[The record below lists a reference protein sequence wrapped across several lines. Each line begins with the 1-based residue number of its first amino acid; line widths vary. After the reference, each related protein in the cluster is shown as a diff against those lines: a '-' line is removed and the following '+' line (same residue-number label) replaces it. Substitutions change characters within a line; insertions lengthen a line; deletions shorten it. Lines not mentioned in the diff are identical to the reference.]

1 MAEFEKEDLI
11 SDEALNIPNELAKAF
26 DEVLKKMDAL
36 IRKGKEFSDVI
47 ATSGSPRKIAETTAK
62 AAKEIEKL
70 DQAQKKIITSTNEVA
85 QYEAKRRAELKK
97 TGDVLNE
104 NDRKWNKASARAA
117 AYVNSQKESTK
128 ATKEATKSYVA
139 QAGTLEALIQKRER
153 LEAFIREEHR
163 MQKEIAEDLKNG
175 NITLAE
181 YNEILITSEARVAK
195 FRAQLADV
203 NKEIKLHTI
212 LQGRDAKEIRASNA
226 SLAQLEAALAM
237 NREAYRQ
244 LANEQERNS
253 KEGRELLKVIQIQ
266 DKQVKDLSASMGLHQ
281 KNVGDYR
288 QAITDA
294 LKPLTLFSHQA
305 TALAPALNAGTTA
318 MKSAARGANI
328 LKVALIAIPIFALIT
343 AITSLVAYFTK
354 TEKGAAKFRIAMA
367 AVGAVFDSILDVL
380 ISIGEK
386 LSELTFDKVT
396 ESLMN
401 FGKAIVDTVVN
412 QIKGF
417 FDLIVAIRDAG
428 VAAFTILKEKIKG
441 LFGQEDQQA
450 IEEAKNALVDAGK
463 RAGESFI
470 QATTGVDNLVDKIQK
485 GYEKAAS
492 AVGAFYDKTAGHINK
507 AIELQEKENQLILD
521 RRAFEIRELALQDE
535 IAKARERAADN
546 ELILEDR
553 LEHLLRARELTKQL
567 EDERVGLLQRQL
579 SIEQKRAKLSA
590 QDIESNEKIRDLQKE
605 ILQAQVQS
613 NNQQRGLTKSISNL
627 QLNIIQR
634 DRELAL
640 QQVQLAREAAEQAA
654 EVRLNAAKN
663 AIDEEIA
670 LVRQSAIE
678 GLISR
683 RQAEREIIQ
692 IRRRGALEF
701 LEQQITIL
709 QGSIAAT
716 EQAAEEEKKAIQ
728 EAADARI
735 ALLEEIYI
743 DQPEKLA
750 AARAKIEEETNKEIL
765 AVESKAA
772 DEKIKLEQKIHDVRA
787 KFNEERFDQDN
798 DYFEDLRKNL
808 EEIFAE
814 YQKWTGAISD
824 LFSSIT
830 DRRIAE
836 LEREQ
841 EAVLK
846 QRDALLEDEKRRVDE
861 ALIREQLTEEQKE
874 ALRASSRLRQAEIEE
889 EFAKR
894 EEALEKK
901 KIAAQRRLAIFE
913 KAQAVTSALIST
925 SLAVLKTFEEFGFP
939 IGVPFAAAV
948 GALGAIQVAS
958 IVARP
963 IPQYAKGGKV
973 SHSGAIIVGEEGTEL
988 MRFPSGREMLT
999 PGRATLMTDVPAG
1012 TEIIPHKPTM
1022 ERLAREGFDRSLFD
1036 RKPMQSD
1043 RIEKRLMSIERTIKN
1058 KPEFIINGQI
1068 SGYKQSGTRVKYIES
1083 LRNRD

>member
-1 MAEFEKEDLI
+1 
-11 SDEALNIPNELAKAF
+11 
-26 DEVLKKMDAL
+26 
-36 IRKGKEFSDVI
+36 
-47 ATSGSPRKIAETTAK
+47 
-62 AAKEIEKL
+62 
-70 DQAQKKIITSTNEVA
+70 
-85 QYEAKRRAELKK
+85 
-97 TGDVLNE
+97 
-104 NDRKWNKASARAA
+104 
-117 AYVNSQKESTK
+117 
-128 ATKEATKSYVA
+128 
-139 QAGTLEALIQKRER
+139 
-153 LEAFIREEHR
+153 
-163 MQKEIAEDLKNG
+163 
-175 NITLAE
+175 
-181 YNEILITSEARVAK
+181 
-195 FRAQLADV
+195 
-203 NKEIKLHTI
+203 
-212 LQGRDAKEIRASNA
+212 
-226 SLAQLEAALAM
+226 
-237 NREAYRQ
+237 
-244 LANEQERNS
+244 
-253 KEGRELLKVIQIQ
+253 
-266 DKQVKDLSASMGLHQ
+266 
-281 KNVGDYR
+281 
-288 QAITDA
+288 
-294 LKPLTLFSHQA
+294 
-305 TALAPALNAGTTA
+305 
-318 MKSAARGANI
+318 
-328 LKVALIAIPIFALIT
+328 
-343 AITSLVAYFTK
+343 
-354 TEKGAAKFRIAMA
+354 
-367 AVGAVFDSILDVL
+367 
-380 ISIGEK
+380 
-386 LSELTFDKVT
+386 
-396 ESLMN
+396 
-401 FGKAIVDTVVN
+401 
-412 QIKGF
+412 
-417 FDLIVAIRDAG
+417 
-428 VAAFTILKEKIKG
+428 
-441 LFGQEDQQA
+441 
-450 IEEAKNALVDAGK
+450 
-463 RAGESFI
+463 
-470 QATTGVDNLVDKIQK
+470 
-485 GYEKAAS
+485 
-492 AVGAFYDKTAGHINK
+492 
-507 AIELQEKENQLILD
+507 
-521 RRAFEIRELALQDE
+521 
-535 IAKARERAADN
+535 
-546 ELILEDR
+546 
-553 LEHLLRARELTKQL
+553 
-567 EDERVGLLQRQL
+567 
-579 SIEQKRAKLSA
+579 
-590 QDIESNEKIRDLQKE
+590 EKIRDLQKE

-670 LVRQSAIE
+670 LVRQSAME

-701 LEQQITIL
+701 LEQQIKII
-709 QGSIAAT
+709 QGSISAT

-901 KIAAQRRLAIFE
+901 KIAAQRRLEIFE

-925 SLAVLKTFEEFGFP
+925 SLAVLKPFEEFGFP

-958 IVARP
+958 IIARP
-963 IPQYAKGGKV
+963 IPQFAKGGKV
-973 SHSGAIIVGEEGTEL
+973 SRSGAIIVGEEGTEL
-988 MRFPSGREMLT
+988 MR
-999 PGRATLMTDVPAG
+999 
-1012 TEIIPHKPTM
+1012 
-1022 ERLAREGFDRSLFD
+1022 
-1036 RKPMQSD
+1036 
-1043 RIEKRLMSIERTIKN
+1043 
-1058 KPEFIINGQI
+1058 
-1068 SGYKQSGTRVKYIES
+1068 
-1083 LRNRD
+1083 